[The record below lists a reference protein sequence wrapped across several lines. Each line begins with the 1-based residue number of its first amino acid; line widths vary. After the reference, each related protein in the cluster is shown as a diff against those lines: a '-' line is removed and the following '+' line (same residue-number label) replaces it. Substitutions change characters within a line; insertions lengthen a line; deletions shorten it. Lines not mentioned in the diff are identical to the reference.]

1 MKKNYII
8 RSPRK
13 INNNSKINNYI
24 SAKTFFNSPKRR
36 MSVMNSDFAFSIPN
50 QRKFTE
56 NINLNFNK
64 EVLTINSNYKPP
76 CVNKKLFNKVDT
88 LLHKDKLNKKE
99 SEFVLNYKISIN
111 NNIISARIKK
121 RKVKI
126 KIIKLI
132 KKIVSNLKKK
142 IY

>member
-1 MKKNYII
+1 
-8 RSPRK
+8 
-13 INNNSKINNYI
+13 
-24 SAKTFFNSPKRR
+24 
-36 MSVMNSDFAFSIPN
+36 MNSDFAFSIPN

-64 EVLTINSNYKPP
+64 EGLTINSNYKPP
-76 CVNKKLFNKVDT
+76 FVNKKLFNKVDT

-99 SEFVLNYKISIN
+99 SEFVLNYIEKRRDCESSPRHKISIN
-111 NNIISARIKK
+111 NNNNLISPRLKK
-121 RKVKI
+121 RRVKI

-132 KKIVSNLKKK
+132 KKIVSNLKKR